1 MSNSAPM
8 EQSKTLSPCELV
20 LLNGEQFAKKVMIG
34 NFQLMHTE
42 ASVSFSQL
50 AEAMLAA
57 AALSV
62 ESSGN
67 LEYEV
72 RSEKAMFGLRKVQ
85 ALYVTPTGKDNP
97 WPAHSLESQL
107 IEIATRFESE
117 GESSRVSDLIYSW
130 LRQDSASPWQSSI
143 EMVQAGLAERG
154 LLDSTESTKLKV
166 FTTTNY
172 SLPESTAALA
182 SQSPIEPV
190 QNLLSN
196 TENNNKDFWDLL
208 IKEIKSAIKQ
218 RTEQDDVDF
227 D

>member
-1 MSNSAPM
+1 MSNFDPM
-8 EQSKTLSPCELV
+8 GQNKTLSPSELV
-20 LLNGEQFAKKVMIG
+20 LLNGEKFAKKVMIG
-34 NFQLMHTE
+34 NFKLMHTE

-85 ALYVTPTGKDNP
+85 ALYATPTSKDNP
-97 WPAHSLESQL
+97 WPEHSLESQL
-107 IEIATRFESE
+107 IKIATRFESE
-117 GESSRVSDLIYSW
+117 GESSRISDLVYAW

-154 LLDSTESTKLKV
+154 LLEATESTKLKV
-166 FTTTNY
+166 FTTTSY
-172 SLPESTAALA
+172 SLPESTTALA

-190 QNLLSN
+190 QNLLST
-196 TENNNKDFWDLL
+196 TEKNNKDFWELL
-208 IKEIKSAIKQ
+208 IKEIKRAIKQ